1 MKSDEGHKKTI
12 PLTINIPEME
22 ITMKKEIWL
31 EKLRVLA
38 TIAVVLIHVVQG
50 SFVNGTAGVSV
61 YRCMFDT
68 SFLMGSTSW
77 AVPVFVMISGYLLL
91 DPEKELPVAKIKK
104 YILRMLGV
112 LVTVGLGFCVM
123 ESVVNYHENGVFFVL
138 KDAVVNL
145 ICGRSWAHMWYVY
158 MLVGLYM
165 LTPVL
170 RAFVKESSEET
181 AKFVLFSLFVL
192 TIAFPTVSRVLG
204 VNVTN
209 FYLSAFPY
217 LFYYLFGHYVKK
229 LTFSV
234 TYGYVSGI
242 LAFLVCVCISS
253 LQIEPRH
260 PVYYYDSV
268 FLALLSMSI
277 FFVAYKNRDRQG
289 KKEEN
294 EKTIRLINYIAER
307 SFWIYLSHPVV
318 FNLLNKGFEIYVTQ
332 FPVVLGELLFFAV
345 ALFFSL
351 LTYEIM
357 VRLPII
363 GRWL

>member
-1 MKSDEGHKKTI
+1 
-12 PLTINIPEME
+12 
-22 ITMKKEIWL
+22 MKKEIWL

-50 SFVNGTAGVSV
+50 SFVNGTAGVPV
-61 YRCMFDT
+61 YRCMFDI
-68 SFLMGSTSW
+68 SFLMGITSW

-145 ICGRSWAHMWYVY
+145 ICGKSWAHMWYVY
-158 MLVGLYM
+158 MLVGLYV

-170 RAFVKESSEET
+170 RAFVKESSEEA
-181 AKFVLFSLFVL
+181 AKFVLLSLFVL
-192 TIAFPTVSRVLG
+192 TIICPTISRV
-204 VNVTN
+204 VDVDVTN

-217 LFYYLFGHYVKK
+217 IFYYLFGHYVKK
-229 LTFSV
+229 LTFSA

-242 LAFLVCVCISS
+242 LAFFACVCISS
-253 LQIEPRH
+253 FQIEPRH

-268 FLALLSMSI
+268 FLAVLSMSI
-277 FFVAYKNRDRQG
+277 FFVAYKNRDHQG

-294 EKTIRLINYIAER
+294 EKTMRLINYIGKR

-318 FNLLNKGFEIYVTQ
+318 FNLLNKGLDIYVTQ
-332 FPVVLGELLFFAV
+332 FPVVLGELLFFAAAAIFCLV
-345 ALFFSL
+345 S
-351 LTYEIM
+351 YEIII
-357 VRLPII
+357 RLPVFRKII
-363 GRWL
+363 GN